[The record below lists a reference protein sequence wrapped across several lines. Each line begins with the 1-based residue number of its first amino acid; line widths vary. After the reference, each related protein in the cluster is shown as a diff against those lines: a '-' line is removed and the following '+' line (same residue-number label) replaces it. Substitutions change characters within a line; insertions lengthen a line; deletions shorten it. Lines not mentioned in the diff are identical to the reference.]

1 MSFDPAGKSVD
12 DILDYGAPGLEYWE
26 RFLPLYGKAFG
37 TTPGPG
43 LPELQARY
51 DEQRQLDL
59 DGLDTARAELDK
71 SLADAETQWTAHR
84 GIAHALPSAWTGG
97 TGAEALAVVNA
108 QLRRARDDLDTGRA
122 ASGAITAALEPLR
135 RAVLAKAEHTRS
147 LLEQGGGEP
156 RIALGGKT
164 PEDIETL
171 IAAGPNPWL
180 AEVFRPDV
188 DRKLAAFTAICD
200 TTDQAVDSHYRTIVT
215 ALNQLPDTP
224 YPHPAAELLPQ
235 PDAAVQPNTR
245 TPQSLP
251 PAQSSDPPPGTGHM
265 TYPQSTSRP
274 SPIPQPSFESQPSPA
289 PPSSTAPAS
298 TAPEA
303 ASTAP
308 AQSDTEPKPDT
319 RTQQQRPTSG
329 QSTDPEVRP
338 SNTFQPPSAGES
350 LSPSL
355 STVTPQSDQFAT
367 ALKEAVTQLESGLQQ
382 GISTA
387 LSKLG
392 TLTSTT
398 SPSAPESPGTPN
410 TESPAVSSTSKA
422 HEPETPPTGSLT
434 SSVPTGKIEFDLAG
448 KHFTLARTPD
458 GTMTLAI
465 TDPSGET
472 HTFTLT
478 TDKSGTPTLTP
489 SDSPPTP
496 PSVDGTSPV
505 PTETRVPLDNS
516 HDSQGTQSPSTEL
529 PPGPT
534 EPTPVDP
541 AAPKCQP
548 GPTSG
553 QPEPTRCPCPDQ
565 PPGPS
570 GITPGN
576 GSSPTGDT
584 PPADDSAHPDLPQPS
599 LDIPDEPTEI
609 PDRTTESTPQPTAGP
624 TPEPAIEPPTLG
636 PNPNPGTPDHS
647 VEIPEGGTPIP
658 ESPPTTG

>member
-1 MSFDPAGKSVD
+1 MSFDPEGKSVD

-37 TTPGPG
+37 TTPGPD

-51 DEQRQLDL
+51 DEQRHLDL
-59 DGLDTARAELDK
+59 DGLDTARVELDK
-71 SLADAETQWTAHR
+71 SLADAEIQWTAHR
-84 GIAHALPSAWTGG
+84 GIAHALPTAWTGG

-147 LLEQGGGEP
+147 LLEQDGGEP
-156 RIALGGKT
+156 RVALGGKT
-164 PEDIETL
+164 PEDIEAL

-188 DRKLAAFTAICD
+188 DRKLAAFTALCD
-200 TTDQAVDSHYRTIVT
+200 TTDQAVDSHYRTIIT

-224 YPHPAAELLPQ
+224 YPQPAAELLPQ
-235 PDAAVQPNTR
+235 PDVAVQPNPR

-251 PAQSSDPPPGTGHM
+251 SAQSDPPPSTGHM
-265 TYPQSTSRP
+265 TYPQSTP
-274 SPIPQPSFESQPSPA
+274 GPAPMPQPSFESQPSVA
-289 PPSSTAPAS
+289 PPSSTAPAPNP
-298 TAPEA
+298 PEV
-303 ASTAP
+303 ASTEP
-308 AQSDTEPKPDT
+308 AQSDTEPKPET
-319 RTQQQRPTSG
+319 RTPQQRLPSG

-338 SNTFQPPSAGES
+338 SNTVQPPSAGES

-355 STVTPQSDQFAT
+355 STVTPQSDQFTT

-387 LSKLG
+387 LTKLG
-392 TLTSTT
+392 TLTGTT
-398 SPSAPESPGTPN
+398 SPSVPESPGTPN
-410 TESPAVSSTSKA
+410 TESPAASSTGKA
-422 HEPETPPTGSLT
+422 HEPETPPTGNPNSSL
-434 SSVPTGKIEFDLAG
+434 PTGKIEFDLAG
-448 KHFTLARTPD
+448 KHFALARTPD

-478 TDKSGTPTLTP
+478 TDKTGTPTLTP
-489 SDSPPTP
+489 SDSPPPP
-496 PSVDGTSPV
+496 PSADGTSPV
-505 PTETRVPLDNS
+505 PTETPVSPDNS
-516 HDSQGTQSPSTEL
+516 HDPQGARSPSTEL

-570 GITPGN
+570 SITPGN

-584 PPADDSAHPDLPQPS
+584 PPADDSAHPDFPQPS

-609 PDRTTESTPQPTAGP
+609 PDRTTESTP
-624 TPEPAIEPPTLG
+624 
-636 PNPNPGTPDHS
+636 DHS
-647 VEIPEGGTPIP
+647 VEIPEGGTPIT
-658 ESPPTTG
+658 ESPPATG